1 VYIKKIIKLI
11 AKVKYRDNTK
21 KKQNKRVRLRK
32 KKINYNKKKKQKR
45 IPKIMNDCSMKKG

>member
-1 VYIKKIIKLI
+1 MYIKKIIKLI